1 MQYTTLTTLGEYRD
15 TGPSRVLLL
24 DSPYVKILQFT
35 LKAGQ
40 ALPLHKHDDEGY
52 VSLTVVE
59 GTGNFLD
66 TQGKHPAKAG
76 DHCLCPIAE
85 PHGVEAVTDMRVLVH
100 IAPPV

>member
-1 MQYTTLTTLGEYRD
+1 MQYTTLTTQGEFRD
-15 TGPSRVLLL
+15 SGPSRTLLL
-24 DSPYVKILQFT
+24 DSPYVKILQFN

-52 VSLTVVE
+52 VSLTIVQ
-59 GTGNFLD
+59 GAGSFLAAD
-66 TQGKHPAKAG
+66 GKRAATVG

-85 PHGVEAVTDMRVLVH
+85 LHGIEAETDMRVLVH

>member
-1 MQYTTLTTLGEYRD
+1 MQYTTLTALGEYRD
-15 TGPSRVLLL
+15 TGPARTLLL
-24 DSPYVKILQFT
+24 DSPYVKILQFN

-40 ALPLHKHDDEGY
+40 SLPLHKHDDEGY

-59 GTGNFLD
+59 GTGSFLAAD
-66 TQGKHPAKAG
+66 GKHPAHAG

-85 PHGVEAVTDMRVLVH
+85 PHGVAAETDMRVLVH